1 MADIDAQLAAYQAEI
16 DHIKTQ
22 VANSTPGAHGAAQ
35 RAELFR
41 AWVIARQEYGMLLR
55 RARARR
61 TRAVTIGE
69 P

>member
-1 MADIDAQLAAYQAEI
+1 MDDITAQLAAYQDEI
-16 DHIKTQ
+16 DRIKTQ
-22 VANSTPGAHGAAQ
+22 LANTTRGAHGAAQ

-61 TRAVTIGE
+61 TRTVTIGE
-69 P
+69 S